1 MSEKWLST
9 GKRKSSI
16 ARIRMTNGSGNI
28 TVNGRD
34 LSLYFTRDTS
44 ILILKQPLVLTQTET
59 SFDIT
64 VNVKGGGLTGQANA
78 IKHAITKALLSYNPE
93 LRGTLKAAGFVT
105 RDARIKERKKPGQPK
120 ARKKFQFSKR

>member
-28 TVNGRD
+28 TVNGKD

-64 VNVKGGGLTGQANA
+64 VNVQGGGLTGQANA